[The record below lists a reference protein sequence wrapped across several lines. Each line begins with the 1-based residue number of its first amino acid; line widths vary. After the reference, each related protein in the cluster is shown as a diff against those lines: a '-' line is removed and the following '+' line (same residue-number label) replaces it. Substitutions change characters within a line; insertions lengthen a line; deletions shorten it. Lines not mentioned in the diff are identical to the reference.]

1 MTAVHD
7 LPRLRLL
14 LGGAPLDAARA
25 GALRRVRVVQALS
38 APAQCELVF
47 QAPDERLA
55 QGGIAPG
62 TQLAIELADHATPLF
77 AGEVTAVEHVYT
89 GARWLELRVRAYDPL
104 HRLQKRQAARA
115 LTDADAAAVA
125 REMLAGAGIAAAVE
139 PASAGATT
147 PTLLQHD
154 QTDFELLREV
164 CERAGLYF
172 VLRQGTL
179 HLLTL
184 EGIGGGEPP
193 ELALGAGLLDA
204 TFELNA
210 APSCRR
216 VVARGW
222 DPARGVAL
230 EAEADAPRT
239 GRAAAARVALADVGG
254 AGERLLGSL
263 TGAGDA
269 HAQLLA
275 QAELDR
281 AVAGELTLRGTALGD
296 PALRPGA
303 PIRVTGVADRLAGAY
318 VLTEVVHTIDP
329 ETGYLAALSTIPPP
343 PAPPPPARGGA
354 MGMALGTVSTVDDP
368 DALGR
373 VRVRLPAFGD
383 IETGWL
389 QVLGAGAGAKKGLC
403 VLPDTGDRVLVALVR
418 GDLGQAIV
426 LGGLYGDANPDPGV
440 EDGSVRRFSLHTAG
454 GQRLAFDDKRRTL
467 QISDAK
473 GSRFEIGPEGVILH
487 AEVPLTIEAPG
498 NRLLFRAASIDFE
511 RAGG

>member
-7 LPRLRLL
+7 LPRLRVLL
-14 LGGAPLDAARA
+14 DGAPLDAAQA
-25 GALRRVRVVQALS
+25 GALRRLRVVQALS

-47 QAPDERLA
+47 QAPEGRLA
-55 QGGIAPG
+55 REGIAPG
-62 TQLAIELADHATPLF
+62 TQLTIEVEDHSTPLF
-77 AGEVTAVEHVYT
+77 AGEVTAAEHVYT
-89 GARWLELRVRAYDPL
+89 AARWLEVRVRAYDPL

-115 LTDADAAAVA
+115 LTGADAAAVA
-125 REMLAGAGIAAAVE
+125 RQVLADAGIAATVEAGGTAVVW
-139 PASAGATT
+139 PS
-147 PTLLQHD
+147 LLQHD

-164 CERAGLYF
+164 CERTGLYF

-184 EGIGGGEPP
+184 EGVRGGEPP

-210 APSCRR
+210 APTCRR

-222 DPARGVAL
+222 DPARALAL
-230 EAEADAPRT
+230 EARAEEARS
-239 GRAAAARVALADVGG
+239 GRVAEARVALADVGG
-254 AGERLLGSL
+254 ADERLVGSL
-263 TGAGDA
+263 TGAGEA
-269 HAQLLA
+269 HARLLA

-303 PIRVTGVADRLAGAY
+303 AVEVTGVADRLAGTY
-318 VLTEVVHTIDP
+318 ILTEVVHAIDP
-329 ETGYLAALSTIPPP
+329 ETGYLAVLSTSPPP
-343 PAPPPPARGGA
+343 PLARGGA

-368 DALGR
+368 ERLGR

-389 QVLGAGAGAKKGLC
+389 QVLGVGAGAKKGLSI
-403 VLPDTGDRVLVALVR
+403 LPDTGDRVLVALVR

-440 EDGSVRRFSLHTAG
+440 EDGGVRRFSLQTAG
-454 GQRLAFDDKRRTL
+454 GQRVVLDDKRRTL

-473 GSRFEIGPEGVILH
+473 GSRLEIGPDGVALH
-487 AEVPLTIEAPG
+487 SEVPLTIEAPG
-498 NRLLFRAASIDFE
+498 NRLVFRASAIDFE
-511 RAGG
+511 RR

>member
-14 LGGAPLDAARA
+14 LDGAPLDAAQA

-55 QGGIAPG
+55 SDGIAPG
-62 TQLAIELADHATPLF
+62 TKLAIELEGHATPLF
-77 AGEVTAVEHVYT
+77 AGEVTAAEHVYT
-89 GARWLELRVRAYDPL
+89 AARWLELRVRAYDPL
-104 HRLQKRQAARA
+104 HRLQKRQTPRA
-115 LTDADAAAVA
+115 LTDVDAAAVA
-125 REMLAGAGIAAAVE
+125 RQVLADAGIAASVESASTAV
-139 PASAGATT
+139 TW

-164 CERAGLYF
+164 CERTGLYF

-184 EGIGGGEPP
+184 EGVSGGEPP
-193 ELALGAGLLDA
+193 ELALGDGLLEA

-210 APSCRR
+210 APTCRR

-222 DPARGVAL
+222 DPARAVAL
-230 EAEADAPRT
+230 EAQAEAPRS
-239 GRAAAARVALADVGG
+239 GRVATARVALADVGG
-254 AGERLLGSL
+254 ADERLVGSL
-263 TGAGDA
+263 TGAGEA

-281 AVAGELTLRGTALGD
+281 AVAGELTLRGTAHGD
-296 PALRPGA
+296 PALRPGTA
-303 PIRVTGVADRLAGAY
+303 VEVTGVADRLAGTY

-329 ETGYLAALSTIPPP
+329 ETGYLAAISTSPP
-343 PAPPPPARGGA
+343 PAPARSGS
-354 MGMALGTVSTVDDP
+354 MGMALGKVSTVDDP
-368 DALGR
+368 EGLGR
-373 VRVRLPAFGD
+373 VRVRLPAFGG

-389 QVLGAGAGAKKGLC
+389 QVLGVGAGAKKGLSI
-403 VLPDTGDRVLVALVR
+403 LPDTDDQVLVALVR

-440 EDGSVRRFSLHTAG
+440 EDGKVRRFSLQTAG
-454 GQRLAFDDKRRTL
+454 GQRVVFDDKRRTL
-467 QISDAK
+467 RISDAK
-473 GSRFEIGPEGVILH
+473 GSHLEIGPDGVALH
-487 AEVPLTIEAPG
+487 SEVPLTIEAPG
-498 NRLLFRAASIDFE
+498 NRLVFRASTIDFE
-511 RAGG
+511 RLR

>member
-14 LGGAPLDAARA
+14 LNGAPLDTAQA
-25 GALRRVRVVQALS
+25 GALRRLRVVQALS

-47 QAPDERLA
+47 QVPDARLA
-55 QGGIAPG
+55 RDGITPG
-62 TQLAIELADHATPLF
+62 TKLAIELEDHATPLF
-77 AGEVTAVEHVYT
+77 AGEVTAAEQVYT
-89 GARWLELRVRAYDPL
+89 AARWLEPRVRAYDPL
-104 HRLQKRQAARA
+104 HRLQKRQTARA
-115 LTDADAAAVA
+115 LTGVDAAAVA
-125 REMLAGAGIAAAVE
+125 REVLAGASIAATVE
-139 PASAGATT
+139 PGGAAVTW

-164 CERAGLYF
+164 CERTGLYF

-184 EGIGGGEPP
+184 EGVSGGEPP
-193 ELALGAGLLDA
+193 ELALGGDLLEA
-204 TFELNA
+204 SFELNA
-210 APSCRR
+210 APTCRR
-216 VVARGW
+216 VTARGW
-222 DPARGVAL
+222 DPARALAL
-230 EAEADAPRT
+230 EAEAAAPRT
-239 GRAAAARVALADVGG
+239 GRAAAARVALEDVGG
-254 AGERLLGSL
+254 SDERLLGSL

-296 PALRPGA
+296 PDLRPGA
-303 PIRVTGVADRLAGAY
+303 AVRVTGVADRLAGTY
-318 VLTEVVHTIDP
+318 ILTEVVHTIDP
-329 ETGYLAALSTIPPP
+329 ETGYLAALSTTPPP
-343 PAPPPPARGGA
+343 PLADHARGA
-354 MGMALGTVSTVDDP
+354 MGLALGTVSTVEDP

-389 QVLGAGAGAKKGLC
+389 QVLGVGAGAKKGLC
-403 VLPDTGDRVLVALVR
+403 ILPDTGDRVLVALVR

-440 EDGSVRRFSLHTAG
+440 EDGGVRRFSLHTAG
-454 GQRLAFDDKRRTL
+454 GQRLSFDDKRRTL
-467 QISDAK
+467 QISDAR
-473 GSRFEIGPEGVILH
+473 GSRFEIGPEGVTLH

-498 NRLLFRAASIDFE
+498 NRLRFRAASIDFE
-511 RAGG
+511 RASG